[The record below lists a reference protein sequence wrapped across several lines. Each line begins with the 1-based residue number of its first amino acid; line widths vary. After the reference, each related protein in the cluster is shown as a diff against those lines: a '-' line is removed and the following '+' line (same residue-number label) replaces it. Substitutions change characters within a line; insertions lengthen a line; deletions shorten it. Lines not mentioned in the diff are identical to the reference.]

1 MVGNGSPPR
10 ERLRSLVSSLLTL
23 GTDLE
28 GEQAAERILRSA
40 SELVRGGYAVL
51 RQATPPDGMVEL
63 FLHGLSRAEYAE
75 RADRPDF
82 ARLVEQL
89 TLSGRPVRTPA
100 LLGVPMRPRDHHSGQ
115 LLVGDPEGGEF
126 TRDDEDLL
134 AAYGAAAAM
143 VMHRAD
149 LHERE
154 RRQQRWLYAVAE
166 LTELLLGQVDRGKA
180 LDTLTARLREVSGA
194 DYSALLLLDPAD
206 PETGTL
212 HAVTGLS
219 LEHQSGRRTP
229 LRGLTARV
237 VRTRRS
243 VVSSELDKVY
253 GYGPPPEWRT
263 ALAELGLGMLLPL
276 RTDGEVLGVLFAGW
290 RRGSPVAH
298 LAAREVQLVEMF
310 AHQAALALRQARAQ
324 TSRTELSVLADRERI
339 AQDLDTV
346 VAHRLNRV
354 ASDLGVAAGHS
365 RRSEVRQRLA
375 VAAREVAETITR
387 IHGVSGDLRNPAEAA
402 PVASRCWLRLQAEVA
417 EARDRFGFVPGLE
430 VHGALDA
437 LSEATQCGL
446 AARVRQALDR
456 AAEYDSPSRVDLVLD
471 IEEGRLRLIVAG
483 AHDTPATTPDSSP
496 ATSLVLSTA
505 TAAGEQVTEWA
516 VRLG

>member
-10 ERLRSLVSSLLTL
+10 DRLRSLVSSLLHL

-40 SELVRGGYAVL
+40 SELAGAGYAVL
-51 RQATPPDGMVEL
+51 RQATPPRGTVEL
-63 FLHGLSRAEYAE
+63 FLHGLTRAEYAE

-89 TLSGRPVRTPA
+89 TLSGRPVRIPT
-100 LLGVPMRPRDHHSGQ
+100 LLGVPMRPRDHHPGQ
-115 LLVGDPEGGEF
+115 LLVGDPAAGEF
-126 TRDDEDLL
+126 TKDDEDLL

-154 RRQQRWLYAVAE
+154 RRQQRWLHAVTE
-166 LTELLLGQVDRGKA
+166 LTDLLLGQVDREKA
-180 LDTLTARLREVSGA
+180 FVTLTTRLREVSGA
-194 DYSALLLLDPAD
+194 DYGALLLLDPGD

-219 LEHQSGRRTP
+219 LENHTGRRIP
-229 LRGLTARV
+229 VRGLTARV
-237 VRTRRS
+237 VRTRHS
-243 VVSSELDKVY
+243 VVSPDLDQVY

-290 RRGSPVAH
+290 RKGSPVAH
-298 LAAREVQLVEMF
+298 LAAREVELVEMF
-310 AHQAALALRQARAQ
+310 AHQAALALRAARAQ
-324 TSRTELSVLADRERI
+324 ASRTELSVLADRERI

-346 VAHRLNRV
+346 VAHRLTRV
-354 ASDLGVAAGHS
+354 ATDLGAAAEHS
-365 RRSEVRQRLA
+365 RRVVVRERLA
-375 VAAREVAETITR
+375 VAAREVDETIAR
-387 IHGVSGDLRNPAEAA
+387 IHHVSGDLRGPAVAGRAA
-402 PVASRCWLRLQAEVA
+402 SPCWLRLQAEVA

-430 VHGALDA
+430 VHGAPDTLP
-437 LSEATQCGL
+437 EATQCEL
-446 AARVRQALDR
+446 AARVRQALDS
-456 AAEYDSPSRVDLVLD
+456 AEQYDSPSRVNLVVD
-471 IEEGRLRLIVAG
+471 VEEGRLRLIVAG
-483 AHDTPATTPDSSP
+483 ARDTPVSGEQ
-496 ATSLVLSTA
+496 
-505 TAAGEQVTEWA
+505 AAGEQVTEWA

>member
-40 SELVRGGYAVL
+40 SELVRGRYAVL
-51 RQATPPDGMVEL
+51 RRAIPPHGAIEL

-75 RADRPDF
+75 RADRPEF
-82 ARLVEQL
+82 TRLVEQL
-89 TLSGRPVRTPA
+89 TLSGRPVRTPT

-115 LLVGDPEGGEF
+115 LLVGDPETGRF
-126 TRDDEDLL
+126 TSDDEDLL

-149 LHERE
+149 LRERE
-154 RRQQRWLYAVAE
+154 RRQERWLHAVAE
-166 LTELLLGQVDRGKA
+166 ITDLLLGQVDREKA
-180 LDTLTARLREVSGA
+180 LGTLTSRLREVSGA

-212 HAVTGLS
+212 HAVSGLS
-219 LEHQSGRRTP
+219 LEPHTGRRTP

-243 VVSSELDKVY
+243 VVSPELDQVY
-253 GYGPPPEWRT
+253 GYGAPPAWRT
-263 ALAELGLGMLLPL
+263 ALAEIGLGMLLPL

-290 RRGSPVAH
+290 RKGSPVAH
-298 LAAREVQLVEMF
+298 LAAREVDLVEMF

-324 TSRTELSVLADRERI
+324 TSRTEQKVLADRERI

-346 VAHRLNRV
+346 VAHRLTRV
-354 ASDLGVAAGHS
+354 AADLGVAVEQS
-365 RRSEVRQRLA
+365 RRSVVRERLA
-375 VAAREVAETITR
+375 AAARGVDETVAR
-387 IHGVSGDLRNPAEAA
+387 IHDVSGDLRNPAGPAGG
-402 PVASRCWLRLQAEVA
+402 ASRCWLRLQAEVD
-417 EARDRFGFVPGLE
+417 EARDRFGVVPGLE

-437 LSEATQCGL
+437 LPEATQCAL

-471 IEEGRLRLIVAG
+471 VEEGRLRLIVAG
-483 AHDTPATTPDSSP
+483 AREPQAS
-496 ATSLVLSTA
+496 
-505 TAAGEQVTEWA
+505 GEQVSGDQVTEWA

>member
-10 ERLRSLVSSLLTL
+10 ERLHSLVSSLLTL

-40 SELVRGGYAVL
+40 SELVGGRYAVL
-51 RQATPPDGMVEL
+51 RQANPPDGTVEL

-75 RADRPDF
+75 RADHPDF

-89 TLSGRPVRTPA
+89 TLSGRPVRTSA

-134 AAYGAAAAM
+134 AAYGAAAAV

-149 LHERE
+149 LHERG
-154 RRQQRWLYAVAE
+154 RRQQRWLHAVTE
-166 LTELLLGQVDRGKA
+166 LTELLLGQVDREKA
-180 LDTLTARLREVSGA
+180 LGTLTARLREVSGA
-194 DYSALLLLDPAD
+194 DYGALLLLDPAD

-219 LEHQSGRRTP
+219 LEHQAGRRVP
-229 LRGLTARV
+229 LRGLTAHV
-237 VRTRRS
+237 VRSRRS
-243 VVSSELDKVY
+243 VVSPDLDQVY

-263 ALAELGLGMLLPL
+263 ALADLGLGMLLPL

-290 RRGSPVAH
+290 RKGSPVAH
-298 LAAREVQLVEMF
+298 LAAQEVELVEMF
-310 AHQAALALRQARAQ
+310 AHQAALALRQAHAQ
-324 TSRTELSVLADRERI
+324 TSRTERSVLADRERI

-346 VAHRLNRV
+346 VARRLNRV
-354 ASDLGVAAGHS
+354 AADLGAAVESS
-365 RRSEVRQRLA
+365 RRSVVRERLA
-375 VAAREVAETITR
+375 AAEREVAETITR
-387 IHGVSGDLRNPAEAA
+387 IHGVSGDLRTPAEAA
-402 PVASRCWLRLQAEVA
+402 QRAASACWLRLQAEVSK
-417 EARDRFGFVPGLE
+417 ARDRFGVVPGLE

-437 LSEATQCGL
+437 VCDAAQCEL
-446 AARVRQALDR
+446 ADQVRRALDR
-456 AAEYDSPSRVDLVLD
+456 AAEYESPSRVDVVIDL
-471 IEEGRLRLIVAG
+471 EESRLRLIVAG
-483 AHDTPATTPDSSP
+483 ARDAP
-496 ATSLVLSTA
+496 ST
-505 TAAGEQVTEWA
+505 GEQVTEWA

>member
-40 SELVRGGYAVL
+40 SELVRGRYAVL
-51 RQATPPDGMVEL
+51 RRATPPHGTIEL
-63 FLHGLSRAEYAE
+63 YLHGLSRAEYAE
-75 RADRPDF
+75 RTDRPDF

-89 TLSGRPVRTPA
+89 TLSGRPVRTPT
-100 LLGVPMRPRDHHSGQ
+100 LLGVPLRPRDHHAGQ
-115 LLVGDPEGGEF
+115 LLVGDPEAGRF
-126 TRDDEDLL
+126 TQDDEDLL

-143 VMHRAD
+143 VMYRAD
-149 LHERE
+149 LHERG
-154 RRQQRWLYAVAE
+154 RRQQRWLHAVTE
-166 LTELLLGQVDRGKA
+166 LTDLLLGQVDREKA
-180 LDTLTARLREVSGA
+180 LGTLTARLREVSGA
-194 DYSALLLLDPAD
+194 DYCALLLLDPAD

-219 LEHQSGRRTP
+219 LEHQSGSRTP

-243 VVSSELDKVY
+243 VVSPDLDQVY

-290 RRGSPVAH
+290 RKGSPVAH
-298 LAAREVQLVEMF
+298 LAAREVELVEMF

-324 TSRTELSVLADRERI
+324 TSRTEKSVVADRERI
-339 AQDLDTV
+339 AEDLDTV
-346 VAHRLNRV
+346 VAHRLSRV
-354 ASDLGVAAGHS
+354 AEDLGVAVERS
-365 RRSEVRQRLA
+365 RRPVVRERLA
-375 VAAREVAETITR
+375 VAAREVDETIAR
-387 IHGVSGDLRNPAEAA
+387 IHGVSGDLRTPAG
-402 PVASRCWLRLQAEVA
+402 PGRGASRCWLRLQAELA
-417 EARDRFGFVPGLE
+417 GARDRFGVAPGLE
-430 VHGALDA
+430 VHGSLDG
-437 LSEATQCGL
+437 LSEATQCDL

-471 IEEGRLRLIVAG
+471 VEEGRLRLIVAG
-483 AHDTPATTPDSSP
+483 ARNHPPADPEASLGTSF
-496 ATSLVLSTA
+496 ATL
-505 TAAGEQVTEWA
+505 AGEQVTEWA